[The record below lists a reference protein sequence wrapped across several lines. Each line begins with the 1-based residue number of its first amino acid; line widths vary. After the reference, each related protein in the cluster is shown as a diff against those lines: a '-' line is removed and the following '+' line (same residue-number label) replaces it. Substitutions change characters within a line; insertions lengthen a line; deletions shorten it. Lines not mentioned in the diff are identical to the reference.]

1 MKIITNNSVD
11 HSILKPIPPEWESLR
26 RKVASEAERHAII
39 AGGAIRD
46 HILGLPV
53 KDIDIFVF
61 GMRAQAAKQI
71 FGADIIEYAGVEEAK
86 HQYRTRDGLTVGLI
100 FSRYDNVHEVLEHF
114 DLGICRVAWDGWDY
128 VVTDDFEFDR
138 RYYMIGFEF
147 SAPYL
152 QEILFEDEQND
163 PDRDDTADNMY
174 RWFAFDVPEAV
185 LPYSPCQDT
194 TIKPGSIAWELGYG
208 LEEFLRKWAIAAL
221 NLTLTAKGNLKKPDQ
236 EHLDRCIRRL
246 QAKIETDLGLWLES
260 DPRYQE
266 LIRDRVNETIQDL
279 LKPYRE
285 METAAA

>member
-1 MKIITNNSVD
+1 MKIITNNSLGR
-11 HSILKPIPPEWESLR
+11 SILKPIPPEWENLR
-26 RKVASEAERHAII
+26 RKVASEAGRHAII

-46 HILGLPV
+46 HTLGLPV
-53 KDIDIFVF
+53 KDIDIFVL

-86 HQYRTRDGLTVGLI
+86 HQYRTRDGLAVDLI

-128 VVTDDFEFDR
+128 VVTDDFEFDH
-138 RYYMIGFEF
+138 RYHMIGFEF

-152 QEILFEDEQND
+152 RETPFDDE
-163 PDRDDTADNMY
+163 PDDQFYADTADNTY

-194 TIKPGSIAWELGYG
+194 TIEPGSIAWEWGYE
-208 LEEFLRKWAIAAL
+208 LEKFFKNWAIAAL

-246 QAKIETDLGLWLES
+246 RAKIETDLVLWLED

-266 LIRDRVNETIQDL
+266 LIRDRVYETIQDL
-279 LKPYRE
+279 LKPHRE

>member
-1 MKIITNNSVD
+1 MKIITNNSTSL
-11 HSILKPIPPEWESLR
+11 SIPKPIPREWENLR
-26 RKVASEAERHAII
+26 RKVASEAGRHAII

-53 KDIDIFVF
+53 KVIDIFVL
-61 GMRAQAAKQI
+61 GMSAQAAKQI

-86 HQYRTRDGLTVGLI
+86 YRTGDGLRVDLT

-128 VVTDDFEFDR
+128 VVTDDFEFDH
-138 RYYMIGFEF
+138 RYHMIGIEF

-152 QEILFEDEQND
+152 RETPFDDE
-163 PDRDDTADNMY
+163 PDDQFCADTANNAY

-194 TIKPGSIAWELGYG
+194 TIEPGSIRWKLGYE
-208 LEEFLRKWAIAAL
+208 LEKFFRNWAIAAL
-221 NLTLTAKGNLKKPDQ
+221 NLTTTAKGNLKKPDQ

-246 QAKIETDLGLWLES
+246 CVDIETDLASWLENNS
-260 DPRYQE
+260 KYQE
-266 LIRDRVNETIQDL
+266 LVRDRVNETIQDL
-279 LKPYRE
+279 LKPHRE